1 MAQLIDTARLMQE
14 AIGARFFAARVSGEV
29 ASTCDL
35 YSDGLTAQIEAV
47 ITLEQHRNKGLGR
60 AVVLAALDVAQS
72 EGHDFVFL
80 IADDDDWP
88 KELYTRLGFD
98 PIGRTFFNFI
108 RSPKP

>member
-1 MAQLIDTARLMQE
+1 MQE
-14 AIGARFFAARVSGEV
+14 AIGARFYAAYDSGEI
-29 ASTCDL
+29 AATCEL
-35 YSDGLTAQIEAV
+35 YSDGSTAQIEAV
-47 ITLEQHRNKGLGR
+47 ITLEQHRNKGLGS

-88 KELYTRLGFD
+88 KELYAKLGFD